1 MSNVITV
8 ELQYCCND

>member
-8 ELQYCCND
+8 YRSWI